1 MTTHASSG
9 PGAALPLLTAAEMRE
24 WDERAIRELGIPE
37 RLLMESAG
45 RSAAAVLDE
54 LHPRG
59 RIAVAVGKGNNG
71 GDALVVL
78 RTLRAWGRSVV
89 AVPQDE
95 AAIRTELL
103 HGWEIAVATAEEAD
117 EAFAGADLVVDG
129 LLGTGATGAPRGGAL
144 TLIRAIREAGRP
156 VIALDGPSGVD
167 LTTGQVAG
175 EVISATATVTFGAPK
190 RGHLLDPGR
199 EHTGRLLVV
208 EVGFPPIGSGA
219 SSACLVTDG
228 WVEDALPRIP
238 WNAHKG
244 TAGRVVIVAGRPGMA
259 GAAMLAAMGALRAG
273 AGVTRIISPADNRVP
288 VQTALPE
295 ALFLSREDPESRGA
309 LENAGAI
316 VIGPGM
322 GVGEDERACLAL
334 ALECSDAPLIVDA
347 DAITLVAR
355 DPSLLTKDARSRV
368 LLTPHP
374 LELARLMA
382 VELDEVLA
390 DPFDA
395 AALAAE
401 RFGCAVLLKGSPSM
415 VATRG
420 RPILVTTTGHSGVAT
435 GGMGDTLAGVAGAM
449 AAAGASPQEAGALA
463 LHLCGRA
470 AELAGRGR
478 GLLPRDVAECLPA
491 AIANRSGR
499 GSLLSAR
506 VLLDRP
512 APE

>member
-1 MTTHASSG
+1 V
-9 PGAALPLLTAAEMRE
+9 GAGLPLLTAAEMRE

-37 RLLMESAG
+37 RVLMESAG
-45 RSAAAVLDE
+45 RSAAALVDE
-54 LHPRG
+54 LHPQG

-95 AAIRTELL
+95 AAIRPELL
-103 HGWEIAVATAEEAD
+103 HGWEIPVVAAEDAD
-117 EAFAGADLVVDG
+117 EAFAGADVLVDG

-144 TLIRAIREAGRP
+144 ALIRAMGEAGRP

-167 LTTGQVAG
+167 LTSGQVAG
-175 EVISATATVTFGAPK
+175 EVITATATITFGAPK
-190 RGHLLDPGR
+190 RGHLLHPGR

-219 SSACLVTDG
+219 ASACLVTDR
-228 WVEDALPRIP
+228 WVGEALPHVP

-244 TAGRVVIVAGRPGMA
+244 TLGRVVIVAGRAGMA

-273 AGVTRIISPADNRVP
+273 AGVTRILSPAENRVP
-288 VQTALPE
+288 IQTALPE

-322 GVGEDERACLAL
+322 GLGDDERRLLVA
-334 ALECSDAPLIVDA
+334 ALECSDAPVIIDA
-347 DAITLVAR
+347 DAITLIAR
-355 DPSLLTKDARSRV
+355 ETSLLKDDARARV

-374 LELARLMA
+374 LELARLMG

-390 DPFDA
+390 DPFEA
-395 AALAAE
+395 ATLAAE

-415 VATRG
+415 VAAAG
-420 RPILVTTTGHSGVAT
+420 RATLVNTTGHSGVAT
-435 GGMGDTLAGVAGAM
+435 GGMGDTLAGAAGAM
-449 AAAGASPQEAGALA
+449 AAAGASPQDAGALA
-463 LHLCGRA
+463 LFLSGRA

-478 GLLPRDVAECLPA
+478 GLLPRDVAEHLPA
-491 AIANRSGR
+491 ALAGSGAARHLPR
-499 GSLLSAR
+499 GAR
-506 VLLDRP
+506 VLLDLP
-512 APE
+512 APR